1 MQMRGGDGV
10 PELHVEP
17 GAQLSV
23 RISASLAL
31 ALTLPLME
39 LGAASRQ
46 VV

>member
-31 ALTLPLME
+31 ALTLME